1 MCRFVIYIPVNQESQ
16 DTYRLGFIAGRVT
29 SEDEEYRDKG
39 SRSDRQLKPGW
50 FYVAERMD
58 ARKATPYSAACKAA
72 LSEVLP
78 SVR

>member
-16 DTYRLGFIAGRVT
+16 DTYRLGFEFRHKT
-29 SEDEEYRDKG
+29 SEYKEYRDKG